1 MDWSIKLQYRIKWIL
16 FLALAD
22 LSPGGAPVESDLEGG
37 DLEYQEGGEQELS

>member
-1 MDWSIKLQYRIKWIL
+1 MDHSIQLQYRIKWTL
-16 FLALAD
+16 PLALPD